1 MLTDDDRQVITDA
14 ADTLES
20 LTPPRCAPDALV
32 AKLHN
37 IAARQAPLTLAA
49 ALQDPRFKRREV
61 VLLYREQWPPAEG
74 RTEPV
79 LGDWFQVRAVNDDGI
94 TYVERRRWLTA
105 QLLTPRWG
113 ARWHSGPVVESV
125 DCLALACEIVPADQ
139 ADQRPGVAGG
149 GT

>member
-74 RTEPV
+74 GTAPV
-79 LGDWFQVRAVNDDGI
+79 LGDWVQSRATEDDGI
-94 TYVERRRWLTA
+94 TYVERRRWH
-105 QLLTPRWG
+105 
-113 ARWHSGPVVESV
+113 ARWRPYWHRSSAAESV
-125 DCLALACEIVPADQ
+125 DDLALACEIVPYDEADQ
-139 ADQRPGVAGG
+139 PPRGAASEVP
-149 GT
+149 